1 MSGRSG
7 WCKRRQDSS
16 FFFGCFVGGAMGSRE
31 ESPIQSQS
39 NLDVRVIRAAHSG
52 VPKPPSEITGYTKVH
67 ALNSVGSFP
76 DIPLRKCLHCR
87 MAPREVP
94 FLAVSAAKLGSRR
107 MTIMDRRISAPE
119 RYDRGRSLPEAKI
132 YEQALADF
140 QCATGDSEYCG
151 RAYRELGL
159 CLRAMGRKEEAVA
172 ALRYPIKLPAGERIP
187 LCASTRPDVGG
198 IGTP

>member
-1 MSGRSG
+1 
-7 WCKRRQDSS
+7 
-16 FFFGCFVGGAMGSRE
+16 MGSRE

-132 YEQALADF
+132 YEKALADF

-159 CLRAMGRKEEAVA
+159 CLRAMVARRKRLRHSGIPSSSLPENEYLSVLLLGQTLEESGRPSD
-172 ALRYPIKLPAGERIP
+172 ALRTCNAIREHDPAF
-187 LCASTRPDVGG
+187 
-198 IGTP
+198 